1 MEENVIVALISVGI
15 GWLLAQL
22 TDAIKKTHQQRAIKR
37 ALRAEL
43 SDIKRGA
50 EAAIDLCINFKKHV
64 NQIQYGVIAPHS
76 IKTHVFNNFYHT
88 IYADFDQNERY
99 AIATIYGH
107 VEFFNIAL
115 SSVSQETARNAFGD
129 MYSALLWLQ
138 ACINQYENDPTKQI
152 SDDIAEVERVNNELF
167 NYLKSL
173 GLLG

>member
-1 MEENVIVALISVGI
+1 
-15 GWLLAQL
+15 
-22 TDAIKKTHQQRAIKR
+22 
-37 ALRAEL
+37 
-43 SDIKRGA
+43 
-50 EAAIDLCINFKKHV
+50 
-64 NQIQYGVIAPHS
+64 
-76 IKTHVFNNFYHT
+76 
-88 IYADFDQNERY
+88 
-99 AIATIYGH
+99 
-107 VEFFNIAL
+107 AL